1 MCNNSNCQHDDLND
15 DLGDIFADMDL
26 DPSRPRDTSSLP
38 PIPAVPAQPLFVEP
52 CRACRG
58 SGRFYS
64 YTGRLVGNCFKCKG
78 TGKQSFKTAPDTRA
92 KNRESAQNAKD
103 RKASA
108 GVAEFS
114 EKHTEEFAWI
124 IVKAGTFNFA
134 TEMLNALNKFGHL
147 TERQLATVTR
157 LMLQDKER
165 DAARTAAKAE
175 AEAKAVAVDITPI
188 MKAMETA
195 MANDIKRPLLR
206 AGDFKFAYKP
216 GVIYVRNRSGD
227 IYYGKIVE
235 GRFFQSRDCTAEDQA
250 KIVEVASD
258 PMQAAIAYGRREGAC
273 AICGRTLTNHESIDR
288 GIGPICAEN
297 FGW

>member
-1 MCNNSNCQHDDLND
+1 MCNLSNCNHDRKDDDLD
-15 DLGDIFADMDL
+15 DGLDGLFSDMGREAAPVAREPL
-26 DPSRPRDTSSLP
+26 
-38 PIPAVPAQPLFVEP
+38 PAVPAKPLYEQRCFK
-52 CRACRG
+52 CNG
-58 SGRFYS
+58 TGRFTRG
-64 YTGRLVGNCFKCKG
+64 YTFSGPCFACKG
-78 TGKQSFKTAPDTRA
+78 TGKQMFKTSPAARA
-92 KNRESAQNAKD
+92 ASRESAQNAKD
-103 RKASA
+103 RKARESVEA
-108 GVAEFS
+108 FMAAHPKEWAWMMARGGKFDFALKMLQAVAQYGDLS
-114 EKHTEEFAWI
+114 
-124 IVKAGTFNFA
+124 
-134 TEMLNALNKFGHL
+134 
-147 TERQLATVTR
+147 ERQLATVTR
-157 LMLQDKER
+157 LMLQDEER

-227 IYYGKIVE
+227 IYYGKIVD

>member
-1 MCNNSNCQHDDLND
+1 MCLNSNCKHDDLND
-15 DLGDIFADMDL
+15 DLDDLFADMGREAA
-26 DPSRPRDTSSLP
+26 PVAREPLP
-38 PIPAVPAQPLFVEP
+38 AIPAQPLFVEP

-78 TGKQSFKTAPDTRA
+78 TGKQTFKTSAETRV

-103 RKASA
+103 RKASDA
-108 GVAEFS
+108 VATFS
-114 EKHTEEFAWI
+114 QTHPDEFAWI
-124 IVKAGTFNFA
+124 MAKAATFNFA
-134 TEMLNALNKFGHL
+134 TEMLNALGKFGHL
-147 TERQLATVTR
+147 TERQLATTTR
-157 LMLQDKER
+157 LMLQDRER
-165 DAARTAAKAE
+165 DAQRVAAKAE

-188 MKAMETA
+188 IKAMETA
-195 MANDIKRPLLR
+195 MAHDIKRPLLR

-216 GVIYVRNRSGD
+216 GVIYVRDRSGD
-227 IYYGKIVE
+227 VYYGKIVD
-235 GRFFQSRDCTAEDQA
+235 GRFFQSRECTAEDQA
-250 KIVEVASD
+250 KIIEVASD